1 MINPVKLAV
10 FGGMFGVMCFVAMML
25 GAILSPAQA
34 YGYDSDAEKARA
46 YKAAKEYCK
55 DVQGEVKRDKCIS
68 DVMLQGYSDLVIGKR
83 SAK

>member
-1 MINPVKLAV
+1 MINPIKVLIITA
-10 FGGMFGVMCFVAMML
+10 MSGVVLFVGSML
-25 GAILSPAQA
+25 PVYAFS
-34 YGYDSDAEKARA
+34 YDSDAEKAQA